1 MQSTRT
7 CNICGEVEGRDAT
20 PDEIRF
26 LLAPPGWVK
35 EYKEG
40 KWTGKWLC
48 SRCNTRIMARR
59 RRAETAPIPS
69 NIEECR
75 AKHNIILRIVK
86 GLPACIEK
94 GNSQVIH
101 HGIGCSGCPMQS
113 KALLEL
119 GNGYLK
125 INSRARKLQREFE
138 KLLLEHCGLEHMPD
152 DCSDIYV
159 DLDCYGA
166 GSMTEKELD
175 KIIMQIKRAAERE
188 L

>member
-1 MQSTRT
+1 MVT
-7 CNICGEVEGRDAT
+7 
-20 PDEIRF
+20 
-26 LLAPPGWVK
+26 K
-35 EYKEG
+35 
-40 KWTGKWLC
+40 
-48 SRCNTRIMARR
+48 
-59 RRAETAPIPS
+59 
-69 NIEECR
+69 
-75 AKHNIILRIVK
+75 
-86 GLPACIEK
+86 
-94 GNSQVIH
+94 
-101 HGIGCSGCPMQS
+101 

-138 KLLLEHCGLEHMPD
+138 KLLLEHCGLEQMPD

-175 KIIMQIKRAAERE
+175 KIIIQIKRAAERE